1 MHYFIGR
8 DIKAD
13 FVLVPFKRTYRDTAI
28 KMSATALIF
37 DTLEDARQNKGQYI
51 NCVTLMG

>member
-28 KMSATALIF
+28 KMSATPLIF
-37 DTLEDARQNKGQYI
+37 DTLEDARQNKGQ
-51 NCVTLMG
+51 